1 MAARE
6 DLKMRL
12 TRLRGQTA
20 RLGRTGLSGPAVLR
34 TAEVGIHL
42 MLAAVLAGAEVF
54 GGFAPFGVAMV
65 GASGTGLC
73 GGAALLG
80 AGFGYL
86 TLLGF
91 SDALRYLS
99 AAILTFAVGFAFY
112 DMKLFQRPWTMPGVA
127 GLMNGCTGF
136 IYLSQGGWRTVD
148 VIYFLSEIALTVAA
162 AWCYRVL
169 LLPIRRGSGEGVYAP
184 QPGGPGPWSWCV
196 PP

>member
-99 AAILTFAVGFAFY
+99 AA
-112 DMKLFQRPWTMPGVA
+112 
-127 GLMNGCTGF
+127 
-136 IYLSQGGWRTVD
+136 
-148 VIYFLSEIALTVAA
+148 
-162 AWCYRVL
+162 
-169 LLPIRRGSGEGVYAP
+169 
-184 QPGGPGPWSWCV
+184 
-196 PP
+196 

>member
-91 SDALRYLS
+91 SDALSVRCHPDLRGGLCLLRHE
-99 AAILTFAVGFAFY
+99 ALPEALDHARGG
-112 DMKLFQRPWTMPGVA
+112 RPDERLHRLHLPVPG
-127 GLMNGCTGF
+127 GLANSG
-136 IYLSQGGWRTVD
+136 RD
-148 VIYFLSEIALTVAA
+148 
-162 AWCYRVL
+162 
-169 LLPIRRGSGEGVYAP
+169 LLP
-184 QPGGPGPWSWCV
+184 
-196 PP
+196 

>member
-99 AAILTFAVGFAFY
+99 AAILTFAVGILRHEALPEAL
-112 DMKLFQRPWTMPGVA
+112 DHARGGRPDERLHRLHLPVPG
-127 GLMNGCTGF
+127 GLANSG
-136 IYLSQGGWRTVD
+136 RD
-148 VIYFLSEIALTVAA
+148 
-162 AWCYRVL
+162 
-169 LLPIRRGSGEGVYAP
+169 LLP
-184 QPGGPGPWSWCV
+184 
-196 PP
+196 

>member
-65 GASGTGLC
+65 GGIRHRTVRW
-73 GGAALLG
+73 GGP
-80 AGFGYL
+80 AGGGIRL
-86 TLLGF
+86 
-91 SDALRYLS
+91 SD
-99 AAILTFAVGFAFY
+99 
-112 DMKLFQRPWTMPGVA
+112 PA
-127 GLMNGCTGF
+127 GL
-136 IYLSQGGWRTVD
+136 L
-148 VIYFLSEIALTVAA
+148 
-162 AWCYRVL
+162 
-169 LLPIRRGSGEGVYAP
+169 
-184 QPGGPGPWSWCV
+184 
-196 PP
+196 